1 MLGGIAMATRRGL
14 VKALALGTLC
24 ASLVAACATVRQD
37 EAAQAGRTPADFPE
51 TTVDYF
57 QEMDGGVALAPDE
70 AAGRNTWIL
79 WTGGNQAFWD
89 YLANHSFGTLD
100 LLKTADSRYRYRR
113 FDYYGLMN
121 DPDCT
126 AATEPDAYGLY
137 VDDCPQPE
145 GLDPEVY
152 GRSAGVVGLRLFPN
166 PNFDAAAEAAWDG
179 ERYYRDPE
187 YYNNPELVRPYRL
200 GMSCGFCH
208 VSAHPLDPPEDP
220 NAPEWRNLSA
230 TIGGQY
236 FWIGRI
242 FIAHPDESNFIWQL
256 LNSSP
261 PGALDTSFVASDN
274 VNNPRTINAVFD
286 VAARLATAQEE
297 EIAGGALNLPGVE
310 PVMAV
315 PHILKDGA
323 DSVGVAG
330 ALSRVYINIGT
341 FHQEWVEN
349 FKPLIGGDQTP
360 MDVANARANSVYW
373 RATEGRVGN
382 LAAYFLK
389 AAGPMY
395 LDDAP
400 GGAPYLSDDP
410 AVLERGKLVFADNC
424 ASCHSSKQ
432 PEGLAKGTDAYRDW
446 MHREVLQADFL
457 DDNFLSDDDRYP
469 VSLIQTNACSALATN
484 ATRGHIWDN
493 FSSETYKSL
502 PAVGAIEVSHPID
515 GTTSRYDMPAGGR
528 GYHRTPS
535 LIAMWATAPY
545 FHNNGLGR
553 FTNDPSV
560 EGRMAAFDDAVRKL
574 LWPERR
580 AERTC
585 QEEWGLPFC
594 PPVYR
599 TTRESYLRVPHQYV
613 PDILEITDLTDEAG
627 NIEIGPIPQGTPIS
641 LLSNI
646 DLSASKID
654 LARVLIKAKK
664 QLEAAEGRPVE
675 EQRQILRALVPDL
688 LSVNKCPDFVVD
700 RGHYFGA
707 DLSDA
712 DKEALIEFLKT
723 V

>member
-1 MLGGIAMATRRGL
+1 MATRRRL
-14 VKALALGTLC
+14 LEAFAAGTLS
-24 ASLVAACATVRQD
+24 ASIVASCATMPRD
-37 EAAQAGRTPADFPE
+37 EAAQAGKTPADFPE
-51 TTVDYF
+51 TPIDYF
-57 QEMDGGVALAPDE
+57 QEVDGGVALSPDE

-126 AATEPDAYGLY
+126 AASAPDEYGLY
-137 VDDCPQPE
+137 LDECPQPE
-145 GLDPEVY
+145 GLDPEAY
-152 GRSAGVVGLRLFPN
+152 GSSAGVVGLRRFPN

-179 ERYYRDPE
+179 ERYYSDPE

-208 VSAHPLDPPEDP
+208 VSAHPLDPPDDP
-220 NAPEWRNLSA
+220 NAPEWRNISA

-242 FIAHPDESNFIWQL
+242 FIAHPDESNFVWQL

-274 VNNPRTINAVFD
+274 INAPRTINAVFN
-286 VAARLATAQEE
+286 VGARLEVAEE
-297 EIAGGALNLPGVE
+297 EQIAGGALNLPGVE
-310 PVMAV
+310 PVMKV
-315 PHILKDGA
+315 PHILKDGS

-341 FHQEWVEN
+341 FHQEWVN
-349 FKPLIGGDQTP
+349 HFKPLLGGDQTP
-360 MDVANARANSVYW
+360 MDVANARENSVYW

-395 LDDAP
+395 LADAP
-400 GGAPYLSDDP
+400 GGARYLSGDR

-432 PEGLAKGTDAYRDW
+432 PEGIAQRTDAYREW
-446 MHREVLQADFL
+446 MRQEVMRPDFL
-457 DDNFLSDDDRYP
+457 NDNFLSDDHRYP
-469 VSLIQTNACSALATN
+469 VSLVQTNACSALATN
-484 ATRGHIWDN
+484 STRGHIWDN
-493 FSSETYKSL
+493 FSSETYKTL
-502 PAVGAIEVSHPID
+502 PAVGEIEVMNPVG
-515 GTTSRYDMPAGGR
+515 GTTSMYDMPGGGR

-535 LIAMWATAPY
+535 LVAMWATAPY
-545 FHNNGLGR
+545 FHNNALGK

-560 EGRMAAFDDAVRKL
+560 EGRMAAFDDAVHKL

-580 AERTC
+580 EQRTC

-594 PPVYR
+594 PPIYR
-599 TTRESYLRVPHQYV
+599 TTKESYLRVPHQYV
-613 PDILEITDLTDEAG
+613 PDILNITDLTDEAG

-654 LARVLIKAKK
+654 LGRVLIKAKK
-664 QLEAAEGRPVE
+664 QLAAAEGRPPE

-700 RGHYFGA
+700 RGHYFGT

-712 DKEALIEFLKT
+712 DKEALIAFLKT
-723 V
+723 L

>member
-1 MLGGIAMATRRGL
+1 MASGRGL
-14 VKALALGTLC
+14 LKGLAVGTLG
-24 ASLVAACATVRQD
+24 AAIVAACATNLRD
-37 EAAQAGRTPADFPE
+37 EAAQAGKTPADFPE

-57 QEMDGGVALAPDE
+57 TEVDGGVALSPEE

-126 AATEPDAYGLY
+126 AARAPDAHGLWL
-137 VDDCPQPE
+137 DECPQPA

-152 GRSAGVVGLRLFPN
+152 GSSAGVVGLRRFPN
-166 PNFDAAAEAAWDG
+166 PNFDAAAEAAWDA
-179 ERYYRDPE
+179 ERYYSDPE

-208 VSAHPLDPPEDP
+208 VGPHPLNPPADP
-220 NAPEWRNLSA
+220 NAPAWENMSA

-242 FIAHPDESNFIWQL
+242 FVAHPDESNFVWQL

-274 VNNPRTINAVFD
+274 INAPRTINAVFN
-286 VAARLATAQEE
+286 VGARLEVAEEE

-310 PVMAV
+310 PVMNV
-315 PHILKDGA
+315 PHILKDGS
-323 DSVGVAG
+323 DSVGVGG

-341 FHQEWVEN
+341 FHQEWVTH

-360 MDVANARANSVYW
+360 MDVANARENSVYW
-373 RATEGRVGN
+373 RTTEGRVGN

-395 LDDAP
+395 LADAP
-400 GGAPYLSDDP
+400 GGARYLSDDP
-410 AVLERGKLVFADNC
+410 ATLERGKLVFADNC
-424 ASCHSSKQ
+424 ASCHSSKR
-432 PEGLAKGTDAYRDW
+432 PDGLARGTDAYREW
-446 MHREVLQADFL
+446 MRQEVLKPDFL
-457 DDNFLSDDDRYP
+457 DDNFLSDDARKP
-469 VSLIQTNACSALATN
+469 VSLVQTNACSALATN
-484 ATRGHIWDN
+484 STRGHIWDN
-493 FSSETYKSL
+493 FSSETYKTL
-502 PAVGAIEVSHPID
+502 PAVGTIQVTNPVD
-515 GTTSRYDMPAGGR
+515 GTTGPYAMPGGGR

-535 LIAMWATAPY
+535 LVAMWATAPY
-545 FHNNGLGR
+545 FHNNALGR

-560 EGRMAAFDDAVRKL
+560 AGRMAAFDDAVHKL

-580 AERTC
+580 AETAC

-594 PPVYR
+594 PPIYR
-599 TTRESYLRVPHQYV
+599 TTAESYLRVPHQYV
-613 PDILEITDLTDEAG
+613 PDILNITDLTDEAG
-627 NIEIGPIPQGTPIS
+627 NVEIGPFPQGTPVS

-646 DLSASKID
+646 DLSASKVD

-664 QLEAAEGRPVE
+664 QLEAAEGRPPE
-675 EQRQILRALVPDL
+675 EQRRILRTLVPDL

-700 RGHYFGA
+700 RGHYFGT

>member
-1 MLGGIAMATRRGL
+1 MRRRL
-14 VKALALGTLC
+14 VKAVATGTLS
-24 ASLVAACATVRQD
+24 ASIVAACATTTED
-37 EAAQAGRTPADFPE
+37 EAARAGKTPADFPE

-57 QEMDGGVALAPDE
+57 ADMDGGVALAPNE
-70 AAGRNTWIL
+70 AAGRNTWIM

-100 LLKTADSRYRYRR
+100 LLKTADSRYRSRR

-126 AATEPDAYGLY
+126 QASAPDQYGLY
-137 VDDCPQPE
+137 LDECVQPA
-145 GLDPEVY
+145 GLDQAIY
-152 GRSAGVVGLRLFPN
+152 GRSAGVVGLRRFPN
-166 PNFDAAAEAAWDG
+166 PNFDAAAQAAWDG
-179 ERYYRDPE
+179 KRYYSDPE

-208 VSAHPLDPPEDP
+208 VSAHPLNPPADP
-220 NAPEWRNLSA
+220 NAPEWENLSA

-242 FIAHPDESNFIWQL
+242 FVAHPDETNFIWQI

-274 VNNPRTINAVFD
+274 VNNPRTINAVFN
-286 VAARLATAQEE
+286 VAARLQTAEE
-297 EIAGGALNLPGVE
+297 ERIAGGALNLPGVE
-310 PVMAV
+310 PVMKV

-323 DSVGVAG
+323 DSVGVTG

-341 FHQEWVEN
+341 FHQEWVRH
-349 FKPLIGGDQTP
+349 FKLLIGGSQTP
-360 MDVANARANSVYW
+360 MDVAYARENSVYW
-373 RATEGRVGN
+373 RATENRVGN

-389 AAGPMY
+389 AAGPMH
-395 LDDAP
+395 LKDAP
-400 GGAPYLSDDP
+400 GGAKYLTSNQ

-432 PEGLAKGTDAYRDW
+432 PQGIAKDTGDYRER
-446 MHREVLQADFL
+446 MRQEVLKPDFL

-469 VSLIQTNACSALATN
+469 VSLIQTNACSTLATN
-484 ATRGHIWDN
+484 AIRGHIWDN
-493 FSSETYKSL
+493 FSSETYKTL
-502 PAVGAIEVSHPID
+502 PDVGAIEVTNPVD
-515 GTTSRYDMPAGGR
+515 GTTSMYDMPAGGR

-535 LIAMWATAPY
+535 LVAMWATAPY
-545 FHNNGLGR
+545 FHNNALGR

-560 EGRMAAFDDAVRKL
+560 AGRMEAFDDAVHKL

-580 AERTC
+580 KEQTC
-585 QEEWGLPFC
+585 QQEWGLPFC

-599 TTRESYLRVPHQYV
+599 TTKESYLKVPHQYV
-613 PDILEITDLTDEAG
+613 PDILKITDLTDDAG

-646 DLSASKID
+646 DLTASKVT
-654 LARVLIKAKK
+654 LAKILINAKK
-664 QLEAAEGRPVE
+664 RLKEAEGQPAE
-675 EQRQILRALVPDL
+675 EQRRILRTLVPDL

-700 RGHYFGA
+700 RGHYFGTQ
-707 DLSDA
+707 LSDA
-712 DKEALIEFLKT
+712 DKDALIAFLKT
-723 V
+723 L

>member
-1 MLGGIAMATRRGL
+1 MAMRRRL
-14 VKALALGTLC
+14 VKAFATGTLS
-24 ASLVAACATVRQD
+24 ASIVAACATPTTQD
-37 EAAQAGRTPADFPE
+37 EAARAGKTPADFPE
-51 TTVDYF
+51 TTVDF
-57 QEMDGGVALAPDE
+57 FPAMDGGVALAPNE

-89 YLANHSFGTLD
+89 YLSNNSFGTLD
-100 LLKTADSRYRYRR
+100 LIKTADSRYRYRR

-126 AATEPDAYGLY
+126 QASAPDQYGLFI
-137 VDDCPQPE
+137 DECPQPE

-152 GRSAGVVGLRLFPN
+152 GRSAGVVGLRLYPN
-166 PNFDAAAEAAWDG
+166 PNFDTAAARAWDA
-179 ERYYRDPE
+179 ERYYTDPE
-187 YYNNPELVRPYRL
+187 YYNDPELVRPYRL

-208 VSAHPLDPPEDP
+208 VSAHPLNPPEDP
-220 NAPEWRNLSA
+220 NEPEWENMSA

-242 FIAHPDESNFIWQL
+242 FIAHPDESNFIWQI

-274 VNNPRTINAVFD
+274 VNNPRTINAVFN
-286 VAARLATAQEE
+286 VAARLQTAEE
-297 EIAGGALNLPGVE
+297 EQIAGGALNLPGVE

-341 FHQEWVEN
+341 FHQEWVQN
-349 FKPLIGGDQTP
+349 FKPLIGGEQQP

-395 LDDAP
+395 LKDAP
-400 GGAPYLSDDP
+400 GGEQYLNDDE
-410 AVLERGKLVFADNC
+410 ALLERGKLVFADNC

-432 PEGLAKGTDAYRDW
+432 PEGIAKRTDAYREW
-446 MHREVLQADFL
+446 MRQEVLKPDFL
-457 DDNFLSDDDRYP
+457 DNNFLSDDDRHP
-469 VSLIQTNACSALATN
+469 VSLIKTNACSALATN

-493 FSSETYKSL
+493 FSSETYKTL
-502 PAVGAIEVSHPID
+502 PAVGAIEVAHPID
-515 GTTSRYDMPAGGR
+515 GSTRMYDMPAGGR

-545 FHNNGLGR
+545 FHNNALGR

-560 EGRMAAFDDAVRKL
+560 DGRMEAFDDAVRKL
-574 LWPERR
+574 LWPEQR
-580 AERTC
+580 EDRTC
-585 QEEWGLPFC
+585 REEWGLPFC

-599 TTRESYLRVPHQYV
+599 TTKESYLRVPHQYV
-613 PDILEITDLTDEAG
+613 PDILKITDLTDAAG
-627 NIEIGPIPQGTPIS
+627 NVEIGPIPEGTPIS

-646 DLSASKID
+646 DLTASKID
-654 LARVLIKAKK
+654 LAKVLIKAKLRLK
-664 QLEAAEGRPVE
+664 EADGRPVD
-675 EQRQILRALVPDL
+675 EQRQILRTLVPDL

-700 RGHYFGA
+700 RGHYFGTQ
-707 DLSDA
+707 LSDA
-712 DKEALIEFLKT
+712 EKEALIEFLKT
-723 V
+723 L

>member
-1 MLGGIAMATRRGL
+1 MATGRGL
-14 VKALALGTLC
+14 VKAIAVAMLG
-24 ASLVAACATVRQD
+24 ASVVAGCVTRQD
-37 EAAQAGRTPADFPE
+37 EAAQAGKTPADFPE
-51 TTVDYF
+51 TTIDYF
-57 QEMDGGVALAPDE
+57 RAIDGGVALAPNE

-89 YLANHSFGTLD
+89 YLANHSFGALD
-100 LLKTADSRYRYRR
+100 LIKTADSRYRNRR
-113 FDYYGLMN
+113 FDYYGLIN

-126 AATEPDAYGLY
+126 QASAPDPYGLY
-137 VDDCPQPE
+137 LDECPQPQ

-152 GRSAGVVGLRLFPN
+152 GYSTGIVGLRRFPN
-166 PNFDAAAEAAWDG
+166 PNFDAAAPAGWDG
-179 ERYYRDPE
+179 ERYYTHPE

-208 VSAHPLDPPEDP
+208 VSAHPLYPPEDP
-220 NAPEWRNLSA
+220 NRPEWRNISA

-242 FIAHPDESNFIWQL
+242 FIAHPDESNFVWQL
-256 LNSSP
+256 FNSSP

-274 VNNPRTINAVFD
+274 INAPRTINAVFN
-286 VAARLATAQEE
+286 VAARLSVAEEE

-310 PVMAV
+310 PVMKV
-315 PHILKDGA
+315 PHILKTGE

-341 FHQEWVEN
+341 FHQEWVEH
-349 FKPLIGGDQTP
+349 FRLLLGGDQTP
-360 MDVANARANSVYW
+360 MDVANARENSVYW
-373 RATEGRVGN
+373 RATEERVDN

-395 LDDAP
+395 LRDAP
-400 GGAPYLSDDP
+400 GGEEYLTDHQAALD
-410 AVLERGKLVFADNC
+410 RGKLVFADNC
-424 ASCHSSKQ
+424 ASCHSSKR
-432 PEGLAKGTDAYRDW
+432 PEGLARGSDEYRTW
-446 MHREVLQADFL
+446 LRQEVMKPDFL
-457 DDNFLSDDDRYP
+457 DNNFLSDDHRHP
-469 VSLIQTNACSALATN
+469 VSLIETNACSTLATN

-493 FSSETYKSL
+493 FSSETYKTL
-502 PAVGAIEVSHPID
+502 PAVGAIEVAHPID
-515 GTTSRYDMPAGGR
+515 GTTRTYDMPGGGR

-535 LIAMWATAPY
+535 LVAMWATAPY
-545 FHNNGLGR
+545 FHNNALGK

-580 AERTC
+580 AC

-599 TTRESYLRVPHQYV
+599 TTKESYLRVPHQYV
-613 PDILEITDLTDEAG
+613 PDILNITDLTDDAG
-627 NIEIGPIPQGTPIS
+627 NIEIGPIPQGTPIG
-641 LLSNI
+641 LLANI

-664 QLEAAEGRPVE
+664 QLAAAQGRPPE
-675 EQRQILRALVPDL
+675 EQRQILRTLVPDL

-700 RGHYFGA
+700 RGHYFGT
-707 DLSDA
+707 DLADA

-723 V
+723 L

>member
-1 MLGGIAMATRRGL
+1 MRRRL
-14 VKALALGTLC
+14 VRAFVTGTLS
-24 ASLVAACATVRQD
+24 ASILAACATPTQD
-37 EAAQAGRTPADFPE
+37 EAARAGKTPADFPE
-51 TTVDYF
+51 TTVDF
-57 QEMDGGVALAPDE
+57 FAPMDGGVALAPNE

-89 YLANHSFGTLD
+89 YLANNSFGTLD

-126 AATEPDAYGLY
+126 QASEPDEYGLY

-145 GLDPEVY
+145 GLDPEIY
-152 GRSAGVVGLRLFPN
+152 GRSAGVVGLRLYPN
-166 PNFDAAAEAAWDG
+166 PNFDAAAADAWDG
-179 ERYYRDPE
+179 ERYYTDPE
-187 YYNNPELVRPYRL
+187 YYNNPGLVRPYRL

-208 VSAHPLDPPEDP
+208 VSAHPLNPPADP
-220 NAPEWRNLSA
+220 NEPEWENLSA

-242 FIAHPDESNFIWQL
+242 FVAHPDETNFIWQI

-274 VNNPRTINAVFD
+274 VNNPRTINAVFN
-286 VAARLATAQEE
+286 VAARLATAEE
-297 EIAGGALNLPGVE
+297 EQIAGGALNLPGVQ
-310 PVMAV
+310 PVMPV

-323 DSVGVAG
+323 DSVGVMG

-341 FHQEWVEN
+341 FHQEWVKHFN
-349 FKPLIGGDQTP
+349 LLIGGEQEP
-360 MDVANARANSVYW
+360 MDVAYARENSVYW

-389 AAGPMY
+389 AANPMY
-395 LDDAP
+395 LKDAP
-400 GGAPYLSDDP
+400 GGAQYLSDDQ
-410 AVLERGKLVFADNC
+410 ALLERGKLVFADNC
-424 ASCHSSKQ
+424 ASCHSSKE
-432 PEGLAKGTDAYRDW
+432 PKDLVPGTEAYRKW
-446 MHREVLQADFL
+446 MRQEVLKPDFL
-457 DDNFLSDDDRYP
+457 DNNFLSDDDRHP
-469 VSLIQTNACSALATN
+469 VSVIQTNACSTLATN
-484 ATRGHIWDN
+484 AIRGHIWDN
-493 FSSETYKSL
+493 FSSETYKTL
-502 PAVGAIEVSHPID
+502 PAAGEIEVAHPVD
-515 GTTSRYDMPAGGR
+515 GTPRTYDMPAGGR

-535 LIAMWATAPY
+535 LVAMWATAPY
-545 FHNNGLGR
+545 FHNNALGK

-560 EGRMAAFDDAVRKL
+560 AGRMEAFDDAVRKL

-580 AERTC
+580 EERTC

-599 TTRESYLRVPHQYV
+599 TTKESYLRVPHQYV
-613 PDILEITDLTDEAG
+613 PDLLNLTDLTDDAG

-646 DLSASKID
+646 DLTASKLQ
-654 LARVLIKAKK
+654 LAKVLINAKK
-664 QLEAAEGRPVE
+664 RLQEAEGKPVD
-675 EQRQILRALVPDL
+675 EQRQILRTLVPDL

-700 RGHYFGA
+700 RGHYFGTQ
-707 DLSDA
+707 LSDA
-712 DKEALIEFLKT
+712 DKEALIAFLKT
-723 V
+723 L